1 MSDRVILHCDMNN
14 FFASVECLFRPELK
28 DVPMAVAGS
37 EDDRH
42 GIILAKNNIAK
53 KYGIVTAET
62 VWQAKKKCPSLVLVP
77 PHHERYSHYS
87 RVINEIYARFTDM
100 VEPFSIDESWLDVTG
115 SRLLFG
121 SGEEIAH
128 KISDA
133 VKEETGLTM
142 SIGISFNKFFAKMG
156 SDYKKPDAITVI
168 TRENYKDIL
177 FPLPV
182 GDMIFVGKSTLE
194 RLNHLGIRTIGELA
208 ETDVEM
214 LKKAIGKSGESLWEN
229 ANGLDDSPVMNI
241 DYQREEKSMGN
252 GITFRRDLETEDD
265 IRAALVML
273 SDSLSYKLRKRDLK
287 GNIIKIDIKDTK
299 LRKITRQKKLDYHT
313 YLKSDIAKES
323 LKLLTANWETGNPIR
338 HITVTV
344 SGFEDDEKS
353 EQMSLFGTKNK
364 SSEKTYHMEK
374 SIDDIRSRFGMQA
387 ISFGSNVDC
396 DIVRNHKKDNDN
408 ED

>member
-142 SIGISFNKFFAKMG
+142 SIGVSFNKFFAKMG

-313 YLKSDIAKES
+313 YLKSDIVKES

>member
-1 MSDRVILHCDMNN
+1 
-14 FFASVECLFRPELK
+14 
-28 DVPMAVAGS
+28 
-37 EDDRH
+37 
-42 GIILAKNNIAK
+42 
-53 KYGIVTAET
+53 
-62 VWQAKKKCPSLVLVP
+62 
-77 PHHERYSHYS
+77 
-87 RVINEIYARFTDM
+87 
-100 VEPFSIDESWLDVTG
+100 
-115 SRLLFG
+115 
-121 SGEEIAH
+121 
-128 KISDA
+128 
-133 VKEETGLTM
+133 
-142 SIGISFNKFFAKMG
+142 
-156 SDYKKPDAITVI
+156 
-168 TRENYKDIL
+168 
-177 FPLPV
+177 
-182 GDMIFVGKSTLE
+182 
-194 RLNHLGIRTIGELA
+194 
-208 ETDVEM
+208 
-214 LKKAIGKSGESLWEN
+214 
-229 ANGLDDSPVMNI
+229 
-241 DYQREEKSMGN
+241 MGN

-313 YLKSDIAKES
+313 YLKSDIVKES